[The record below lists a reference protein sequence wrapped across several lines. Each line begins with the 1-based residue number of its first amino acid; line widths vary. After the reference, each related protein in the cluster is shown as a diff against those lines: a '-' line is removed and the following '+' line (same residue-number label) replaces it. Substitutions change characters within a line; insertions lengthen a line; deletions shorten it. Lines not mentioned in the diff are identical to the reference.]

1 MSDTPLNIALADDDE
16 DDRTFFGDALEGVAL
31 QAKLSLFKN
40 GEELMDFLKL
50 PKITLPNLIFLDLNM
65 PVKDGMECL
74 REIRQNPK
82 LKNISVA
89 IYSTSSSEKD
99 IEDTFLGGANIYIR
113 KPSSFT
119 QLRETVERVLQIDWQ
134 KHTSNLSKETFLLR
148 M

>member
-1 MSDTPLNIALADDDE
+1 MSDTPFNIALADDDA
-16 DDRTFFGDALEGVAL
+16 DDRMFFGEAL
-31 QAKLSLFKN
+31 QELALQVKLSLFKN
-40 GEELMDFLKL
+40 GQELMDFLNL
-50 PKITLPNLIFLDLNM
+50 PKITLPNLIVLDLNM
-65 PVKDGMECL
+65 PGKNGMECL
-74 REIRQNPK
+74 REIRRDPR
-82 LKNISVA
+82 LKNVLIA

-99 IEDTFLGGANIYIR
+99 IEDTFLGGANIYIK

>member
-1 MSDTPLNIALADDDE
+1 MSDTPLNIAIADDDD
-16 DDRTFFGDALEGVAL
+16 DDRMFFGEALEDLAL

-40 GEELMDFLKL
+40 GQELMDFLNL

-65 PVKDGMECL
+65 PGKDGMECL
-74 REIRQNPK
+74 REIRRDPR
-82 LKNISVA
+82 LKNVSIA

-99 IEDTFLGGANIYIR
+99 IEDTFLGGANIYIK

-134 KHTSNLSKETFLLR
+134 KHTLNLSKETFLLHI
-148 M
+148 